1 MSGIYTGNTSDLRR
15 ASLYSTTLKEVLID
29 NTLMGQKFVEWMS
42 PGEFPDGDTFYMP
55 SVGELDAY
63 DYSELEPI
71 QYQALDTGVYSF
83 TINEYKQSGT
93 FITKKAKQDSFWL
106 SRVEGQFVPMQS
118 RAIMRVLE
126 ADIFKEGQPKT
137 GGDANYQTAGAA
149 NNYNGLAHRWT
160 GSDTINSGVRV
171 LAPEDFARAH
181 LTLTKANVPM
191 RNLTA
196 IVPPE
201 MAYVMNT
208 QPNLINFS
216 QPHPQYESI
225 IGSGIA
231 SDMKFVKN
239 IFGFDVYMSNY
250 LPKCGLDQS
259 GTSETLGGVASG
271 ANAKAC
277 LFFSADSSVLP
288 FIGAWRQMPEVDIEY
303 NKDLQRD
310 EYLTTC
316 RYGLKVQRPEN
327 FISVLVGTGVV
338 G

>member
-1 MSGIYTGNTSDLRR
+1 MSGIQTGNTSDLRR
-15 ASLYSTTLKEVLID
+15 ASLYSTSLKKVLYDDTMI
-29 NTLMGQKFVEWMS
+29 GQRFVEWMS
-42 PGEFPDGDTFYMP
+42 PGEFPDGDTFYIP

-63 DYSELEPI
+63 DYTENEPI
-71 QYQALDTGVYSF
+71 QYQALDTGMYPF
-83 TINEYKQSGT
+83 TINEYKQSGI

-106 SRVEGQFVPMQS
+106 SRVESQFVPMQS

-137 GGDANYQTAGAA
+137 GGDGNYQTVA
-149 NNYNGLAHRWT
+149 NANTIMGQAHRWVA
-160 GSDTINSGVRV
+160 SDTINSGVRC

-181 LTLTKANVPM
+181 LALTKANVPL

-208 QPNLINFS
+208 QANLINFS
-216 QPHPQYESI
+216 QPHPQWESI
-225 IGSGIA
+225 ISSGIS

-239 IFGFDVYMSNY
+239 LFGFDVYMSNY
-250 LPKCGLDQS
+250 LPLCGADQTGVSETIGGIAS
-259 GTSETLGGVASG
+259 GT
-271 ANAKAC
+271 NAKAC
-277 LFFSADSSVLP
+277 VFFSAEASVLP
-288 FIGAWRQMPEVDIEY
+288 YIGAWRQSPEVDIEY

-316 RYGLKVQRPEN
+316 RYGLKCQRPEN
-327 FISVLVGTGVV
+327 LVSVLVGTSVV
-338 G
+338 

>member
-15 ASLYSTTLKEVLID
+15 ASLYSTNLKEVLYD
-29 NTLMGQKFVEWMS
+29 ETQFGQKFVEWMS

-55 SVGELDAY
+55 SVGELDAF
-63 DYSELEPI
+63 DYTENEPI
-71 QYQALDTGVYSF
+71 QYQALDTGMFSF
-83 TINEYKQSGT
+83 SINEYKQAGT

-106 SRVEGQFVPMQS
+106 KRVEGQFVPMQS

-126 ADIFKEGQPKT
+126 RDIFKEGQPKT
-137 GGDANYQTAGAA
+137 GGDGNYQTAGAT
-149 NNYNGLAHRWT
+149 NTYNGLAHRWV
-160 GSDTINSGVRV
+160 GADVINTSTRV
-171 LAPEDFARAH
+171 LAVEDFARAH
-181 LTLTKANVPM
+181 LTLTKANVPT
-191 RNLTA
+191 RNLVA
-196 IVPPE
+196 VVPPE

-250 LPKCGLDQS
+250 LPLCGTDQT
-259 GTSETLGGVASG
+259 GNSETISGVASG

-288 FIGAWRQMPEVDIEY
+288 YIGAWRQAPEVDIEY

-316 RYGLKVQRPEN
+316 RYGLKCQRPEN
-327 FISVLVGTGVV
+327 LISVLVGTNVV
-338 G
+338 